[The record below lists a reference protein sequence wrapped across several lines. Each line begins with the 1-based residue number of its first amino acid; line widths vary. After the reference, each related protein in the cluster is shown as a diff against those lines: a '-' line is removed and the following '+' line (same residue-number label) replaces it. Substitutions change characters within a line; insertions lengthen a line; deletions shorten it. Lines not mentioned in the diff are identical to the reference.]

1 MAEFVQ
7 TTLMDSY
14 AGGPHITETQ
24 LGLAHQATFGPDDYV
39 LEGGRESEAQ
49 VLTNNSIRIFDAVYC
64 IQGRRD
70 VIPAS
75 GYTDVTIDNGTQGM
89 NRNDIIVRRYKKD
102 EVSEEESTEYAVIKG
117 TPSSGEAVDP
127 SVTTGDIRSGAIL
140 HEMKLYRV
148 KLTGLNIVE
157 VEPLFNIL
165 KNQATLQ
172 KEIAQSNKDLSDK
185 VAELNGK
192 INNRKNNVLIGKW
205 GSSWSLSTT
214 AKNIGSSKPI
224 VDDDCY
230 KTTTGATATV
240 TIKQSGLYCVTMYAQ
255 GAANQG
261 ASACIQAQVIADRT
275 VIDDNYVLFG
285 SQYSYNG
292 FSTNVN
298 MSRIVYLESGTVL
311 SPQIRKS
318 DTSGAAATTGSSY
331 MEVVRLA

>member
-1 MAEFVQ
+1 MAEFIT

-24 LGLAHQATFGPDDYV
+24 IGLANQATFGPDDYV
-39 LEGGRESEAQ
+39 LGGGRESEAQ

-75 GYTDVTIDNGTQGM
+75 GYTDVTIANGTQGM

-102 EVSEEESTEYAVIKG
+102 ESSEIESTEYAVIKG
-117 TPSSGEAVDP
+117 TPNAGEAVDP
-127 SVTTGDIRSGAIL
+127 EVTIGDIRTGATL

-148 KLTGLNIVE
+148 KIEGLNITA

-165 KNQATLQ
+165 KNMAVLQ
-172 KEIAQSNKDLSDK
+172 REIAQ
-185 VAELNGK
+185 LNDK

-205 GSSWSLSTT
+205 GNSWNLSTT
-214 AKNIGSSKPI
+214 PKNIGSSKPI

-230 KTTTGATATV
+230 KTTTGANATV

-255 GAANQG
+255 GSANQG
-261 ASACIQAQVIADRT
+261 ASACIQAQVIANRT
-275 VIDDNYVLFG
+275 IIDDNYVLFG
-285 SQYSYNG
+285 AQYSYNG
-292 FSTNVN
+292 FAANVN
-298 MSRIVYLESGTVL
+298 MSRIIYLEQGTVL

-318 DTSGAAATTGSSY
+318 DASGAAATTGSSY
-331 MEVVRLA
+331 MEVVKLA

>member
-7 TTLMDSY
+7 TTLMDGY
-14 AGGPHITETQ
+14 AGGPHVTEAQ

-172 KEIAQSNKDLSDK
+172 KEIAQSNKDLSNK
-185 VAELNGK
+185 LTELNGK

-205 GSSWSLSTT
+205 GSSWNLSTT

-230 KTTTGATATV
+230 KTTTGANATV

-255 GAANQG
+255 GTANQG

-275 VIDDNYVLFG
+275 VIDDNYAFFG

-292 FSTNVN
+292 FSANVN
-298 MSRIVYLESGTVL
+298 MSRIIYLENGTVL

-331 MEVVRLA
+331 MEVVKLA

>member
-7 TTLMDSY
+7 TTLMDGY
-14 AGGPHITETQ
+14 AGGPHITEAQ

-75 GYTDVTIDNGTQGM
+75 GYTDVTIDNGAQGM

-185 VAELNGK
+185 VTELNGK
-192 INNRKNNVLIGKW
+192 IPFSTVLYDNTSGTKTDATLSDNVTNYEYVEIFYGNDLNGNDAYVPMRSI
-205 GSSWSLSTT
+205 
-214 AKNIGSSKPI
+214 
-224 VDDDCY
+224 
-230 KTTTGATATV
+230 KTMLKDG
-240 TIKQSGLYCVTMYAQ
+240 YAR
-255 GAANQG
+255 A
-261 ASACIQAQVIADRT
+261 R
-275 VIDDNYVLFG
+275 LLWFG
-285 SQYSYNG
+285 SASDSANHQ
-292 FSTNVN
+292 FSRLALELHDNTIHFGSENFVN
-298 MSRIVYLESGTVL
+298 FSSTAGSVKWSI
-311 SPQIRKS
+311 
-318 DTSGAAATTGSSY
+318 ATTKHFKIFRVIGWKH
-331 MEVVRLA
+331 

>member
-7 TTLMDSY
+7 TTLMDGY
-14 AGGPHITETQ
+14 AGGPHITEAQ

-75 GYTDVTIDNGTQGM
+75 GYTDVTIDNGAQGM

-117 TPSSGEAVDP
+117 TPSSGDAVDP

-185 VAELNGK
+185 VTELNGK

-230 KTTTGATATV
+230 KTTTGANATV

-275 VIDDNYVLFG
+275 IIDDNYVLFG

-292 FSTNVN
+292 FSANVN
-298 MSRIVYLESGTVL
+298 MSRIIYLESGTVL

-318 DTSGAAATTGSSY
+318 DTSGASATTGSSY
-331 MEVVRLA
+331 MEVVKLA